1 MMRKMRRFKQQLE
14 DSDALNVL
22 KNGHRG
28 VLSLLGDEGYPYGV
42 PVDYLFGDDGHIY
55 IHCAGAGHKIDAL
68 KKCDKV
74 CFTVIEDQPR
84 QPDDFAL
91 YVKSV
96 IVFGRIRMVEDRSV
110 ILKNVMALAEHI
122 YPEQIESYYRAD
134 LARSGNIVQMLE
146 ITPEYVTGKKVHEQ

>member
-14 DSDALNVL
+14 DSDALKVL

-42 PVDYLFGDDGHIY
+42 PVDYLVGDDGHIY

-84 QPDDFAL
+84 HPDDFAL

-122 YPEQIESYYRAD
+122 YPEQLDTFYQAD
-134 LARSGNIVQMLE
+134 LEKNRNTVQMLE
-146 ITPEYVTGKKVHEQ
+146 IIPVQITGKKVHEQ

>member
-1 MMRKMRRFKQQLE
+1 MRKMRRFKQQLE
-14 DSDALNVL
+14 DSDALKVL

-28 VLSLLGDEGYPYGV
+28 VLSLLGDEGYPYGL
-42 PVDYLFGDDGHIY
+42 PVDYLVGDDGHIY

-84 QPDDFAL
+84 HPDDFAL

-110 ILKNVMALAEHI
+110 ILKNVMALAEQI
-122 YPEQIESYYRAD
+122 YPEQLDTFYQAD
-134 LARSGNIVQMLE
+134 LEKNRNTVQMLE
-146 ITPEYVTGKKVHEQ
+146 IIPVQITGKKVHEQ